1 MTNCKYYEGYDY
13 TGDKVITRLHKYR
26 ENAFIEML
34 DKLGMSE
41 EEYYEKGVEEF
52 VYVREV

>member
-13 TGDKVITRLHKYR
+13 TVDKVITRLHKHR

>member
-13 TGDKVITRLHKYR
+13 TAYEVITKLHKHR

-34 DKLGMSE
+34 EYLGLTE
-41 EEYYEKGVEEF
+41 EEYYEKGTEEF

>member
-13 TGDKVITRLHKYR
+13 TGDKVITRLHKNR

>member
-13 TGDKVITRLHKYR
+13 TGDKVITRLHKHR

-52 VYVREV
+52 FYVREV

>member
-13 TGDKVITRLHKYR
+13 TGDEVITRLHKHR

>member
-13 TGDKVITRLHKYR
+13 TSDEVITKLHKHR

-34 DKLGMSE
+34 DYLGITE
-41 EEYYEKGVEEF
+41 EEYNARGIEEF

>member
-13 TGDKVITRLHKYR
+13 TADEVITKLHKHR

-34 DKLGMSE
+34 EYLGLTE
-41 EEYYEKGVEEF
+41 EEYYEKGTEEF